1 MRDNIFLMKC
11 GHVNN
16 AQDRNGNPACVICGC
31 FDIDKKIEKP
41 TDGLEG
47 RQAKCPDCGG
57 TTESRWDLPFFKHN
71 PDRKFDSYYCGCY
84 GWN

>member
-11 GHVNN
+11 GHDNN
-16 AQDRNGNPACVICGC
+16 ALDRNGNPACVTCGC

-47 RQAKCPDCGG
+47 RQAKCADCGV
-57 TTESRWDLPFFKHN
+57 TTESSWDLPFFKHN
-71 PDRKFDSYYCGCY
+71 PDREFDSYYCGCW